1 MSLFF
6 FSFLFYFFFSL
17 SSVLILPQI
26 FFSLMDGLRLDGRRP
41 MEPKPRNA
49 LLFTTLIF
57 YLCISSSSASLQ
69 YQTQT
74 LVLNSLP
81 TPQTLSW
88 PESESLD
95 STEPNPDSTS
105 TLQLH
110 HVDSLSFSFNKT
122 PEQLF
127 HLRLQRDA
135 FKAEALAA
143 VNSSKG
149 FSSSGSSAHRVRN
162 ATPRVTQSSAQPNP
176 DPMLGSHVGH
186 PCAASSTLL
195 VATNARRVSTKFPME
210 MDL

>member
-1 MSLFF
+1 
-6 FSFLFYFFFSL
+6 
-17 SSVLILPQI
+17 
-26 FFSLMDGLRLDGRRP
+26 MDGLRLDGRSP

-57 YLCISSSSASLQ
+57 YLCTSSSSSSASLQ

-74 LVLNSLP
+74 LGLNSLP

-95 STEPNPDSTS
+95 STEPNLDSTS

-135 FKAEALAA
+135 LRAEALAA
-143 VNSSKG
+143 VNSGKG

-162 ATPRVTQSSAQPNP
+162 ATPRVTQSSTQPNP
-176 DPMLGSHVGH
+176 DPMLRSHVGH
-186 PCAASSTLL
+186 PCAASSTLP

>member
-1 MSLFF
+1 
-6 FSFLFYFFFSL
+6 
-17 SSVLILPQI
+17 
-26 FFSLMDGLRLDGRRP
+26 MDGLRLDGRRP

-57 YLCISSSSASLQ
+57 YLCTSSSSASLQ

-95 STEPNPDSTS
+95 STEPNLDSTS

-135 FKAEALAA
+135 LRAEALAT
-143 VNSSKG
+143 VNSGKG
-149 FSSSGSSAHRVRN
+149 FSSSVYLSPGKRSTRGVHSSQIRVRN
-162 ATPRVTQSSAQPNP
+162 ATPRVTQSSTQPNP

-186 PCAASSTLL
+186 PCAASSTLP